1 MSKVIV
7 SPSILAAD
15 FSNLDSELKRIK
27 DAGIEY
33 LHFDVMD
40 GQFVNNVTFGVPLLK
55 QLSPKFDFTYDVHLM
70 IVNPKEVYKE
80 FVSAGADVLTFHY
93 EAMNSDEEVEELINL
108 IKKENCKVG
117 ISIKPSTDISRIEKF
132 LPLLDVVLVMSVEP
146 GFGGQKF
153 LDSALDKISYL
164 SNFKKLHNLAYFI
177 SVDGGINAETGPRAI
192 KAGADILVSGTYL
205 FKSLSLKDDILR
217 LVKEK

>member
-15 FSNLDSELKRIK
+15 FSNLDSELKKMK

-55 QLSPKFDFTYDVHLM
+55 QLSPKFDFIYDVHLM
-70 IVNPKEVYKE
+70 IVNPKEVYQE
-80 FVSAGADVLTFHY
+80 FISAGANVLTFHY

-132 LPLLDVVLVMSVEP
+132 LPLLDLVLVMSVEP

-153 LDSALDKISYL
+153 LDNALDKISYL

-217 LVKEK
+217 LVK

>member
-55 QLSPKFDFTYDVHLM
+55 QLSPKFDFTYDVHLI

-80 FVSAGADVLTFHY
+80 FSTRWAGLFW
-93 EAMNSDEEVEELINL
+93 I
-108 IKKENCKVG
+108 IK
-117 ISIKPSTDISRIEKF
+117 
-132 LPLLDVVLVMSVEP
+132 
-146 GFGGQKF
+146 
-153 LDSALDKISYL
+153 
-164 SNFKKLHNLAYFI
+164 
-177 SVDGGINAETGPRAI
+177 
-192 KAGADILVSGTYL
+192 
-205 FKSLSLKDDILR
+205 R
-217 LVKEK
+217 L

>member
-1 MSKVIV
+1 MNKVIV

-80 FVSAGADVLTFHY
+80 FVSAGANVLTFHY

-217 LVKEK
+217 LVK

>member
-55 QLSPKFDFTYDVHLM
+55 QLSPKFDYTYDVHLM

-80 FVSAGADVLTFHY
+80 FVSAGANVLTFHY

-217 LVKEK
+217 LVK

>member
-80 FVSAGADVLTFHY
+80 FVSAGANVLTFHY

-217 LVKEK
+217 LVK

>member
-1 MSKVIV
+1 MSKVLV

-153 LDSALDKISYL
+153 LDSALDRISYL
-164 SNFKKLHNLAYFI
+164 SNFKKSHNLAYFI

-217 LVKEK
+217 LVK

>member
-15 FSNLDSELKRIK
+15 FSNLDSELKKMK

-55 QLSPKFDFTYDVHLM
+55 QLSPKFDFIYDVHLM
-70 IVNPKEVYKE
+70 IVNPKEVYQE
-80 FVSAGADVLTFHY
+80 FISAGANVLTFHY

-132 LPLLDVVLVMSVEP
+132 LPLLDLVLVMSVEP

-177 SVDGGINAETGPRAI
+177 SVDGGINAETGPRAV

-217 LVKEK
+217 LVK

>member
-217 LVKEK
+217 LVK

>member
-70 IVNPKEVYKE
+70 IVNPKEVYKD
-80 FVSAGADVLTFHY
+80 FVSAGANVLTFHY

-164 SNFKKLHNLAYFI
+164 SNFKKLHNLSYFI

-217 LVKEK
+217 LVK

>member
-1 MSKVIV
+1 MNKVIV

-27 DAGIEY
+27 DVGIEY

-80 FVSAGADVLTFHY
+80 FVSAGANVLTFHY

-217 LVKEK
+217 LVK

>member
-70 IVNPKEVYKE
+70 IVNPKEVYQE
-80 FVSAGADVLTFHY
+80 FISAGANVLTFHY

-164 SNFKKLHNLAYFI
+164 SNFKKFHNLAYFI
-177 SVDGGINAETGPRAI
+177 SVDGGINAETGPRAV

-217 LVKEK
+217 LVK